1 MARLPLIVESVR
13 RKRIGLALTIWLQM
27 CIVASWFLLT
37 LGVIHSLHTYRPR
50 IRSYMLDFY
59 AKRDYVKKLVYAS
72 DETCIEQ
79 AEPIAANSTDPRW
92 KWFKVLN
99 YLGALDRT
107 HIKIRIPTVDKP
119 RYRTQKGDIATN
131 ILGVCTPDM
140 HFVYILLGW
149 EGSVAD
155 GWVLRDVISR

>member
-27 CIVASWFLLT
+27 CIVAN
-37 LGVIHSLHTYRPR
+37 
-50 IRSYMLDFY
+50 
-59 AKRDYVKKLVYAS
+59 YVKKLVYAS
-72 DETCIEQ
+72 DETCIEQVRINRITFSKLCEMLQTLWGLKLSMNMLVDEQ

-92 KWFKVLN
+92 KWFKN

-119 RYRTQKGDIATN
+119 RYRT
-131 ILGVCTPDM
+131 
-140 HFVYILLGW
+140 
-149 EGSVAD
+149 
-155 GWVLRDVISR
+155 VLRDVISR